1 MKHKTTMAL
10 EVMPNS
16 TVFTL
21 SGINA
26 SRESRY
32 VFFCITF
39 LYYLVIIA
47 VNLIIIVTVAL
58 RKPLHEPMYVFLCN
72 LCLNGLFGT
81 SGFYPKFLYDLLSD
95 VQEISRSGCFVQVF
109 VIYSAVLCDFSTLSV
124 MSYDRS
130 VAICRP
136 LEYHTVMTGGTV
148 YKLTV
153 FSWMAPIFSMFLLLI
168 VSSGLTLCG
177 SHIEK
182 LYCENWAIVKIS
194 CFPNTVSNVI
204 GYLIMLMYSGQVLF
218 ILLSYMKL
226 IKSSLKSAEN
236 RNKFVQTCS
245 PHLLSLINVSVAMLF
260 DSMYS
265 RYGSQDFPQA
275 LRHFLALEFLIVPPL
290 LNPLIYG
297 LKLSKVRHEVLRYMN
312 NNVVKC

>member
-1 MKHKTTMAL
+1 MPTLPL

-72 LCLNGLFGT
+72 LCLNGLYGT

-109 VIYSAVLCDFSTLSV
+109 VIYSAVLCDFSTLTV

-148 YKLTV
+148 FKLTA
-153 FSWMAPIFSMFLLLI
+153 FSWFLPIFIMFVII
-168 VSSGLTLCG
+168 VLSSGVTLCG

-182 LYCENWAIVKIS
+182 LYCENWAIVKMS
-194 CFPNTVSNVI
+194 CSSNLASDVL
-204 GYLIMLMYSGQVLF
+204 GYSGLVTYLGHFLF
-218 ILLSYMKL
+218 ILFSYVKL
-226 IKSSLKSAEN
+226 FRTSLKSAEI
-236 RNKFVQTCS
+236 RSKFVQTCT
-245 PHLLSLINVSVAMLF
+245 PHLLSLINVFVALLF
-260 DSMYS
+260 DTMYS
-265 RYGSQDFPQA
+265 RYGSRDFPQG
-275 LRHFLALEFLIVPPL
+275 LRHFLALEFQIVPPL
-290 LNPLIYG
+290 FNPLIYG
-297 LKLSKVRHEVLRYMN
+297 LKLNKVRNEVLRF
-312 NNVVKC
+312 VKSNAIKF

>member
-1 MKHKTTMAL
+1 IQPPHL
-10 EVMPNS
+10 PCSV
-16 TVFTL
+16 VFTL

-32 VFFCITF
+32 VFFCIAF

-47 VNLIIIVTVAL
+47 VNVIIIVTVAL

-72 LCLNGLFGT
+72 LCLNGLYGT

-95 VQEISRSGCFVQVF
+95 VQEISRSGCFVQLF
-109 VIYSAVLCDFSTLSV
+109 VIYSAVLCDFSTLTV

-148 YKLTV
+148 FKLTA
-153 FSWMAPIFSMFLLLI
+153 FSWFLPIFIMFVIIVLSSSM
-168 VSSGLTLCG
+168 TLCG

-182 LYCENWAIVKIS
+182 LYCENWAIVKMS
-194 CFPNTVSNVI
+194 CTSNVANNVL
-204 GYLIMLMYSGQVLF
+204 GYLVIVTYFGHVLF
-218 ILLSYMKL
+218 IFISYVKL
-226 IKSSLKSAEN
+226 IKTTEN

>member
-1 MKHKTTMAL
+1 MPTLPL

-72 LCLNGLFGT
+72 LCLNGLYGT

-109 VIYSAVLCDFSTLSV
+109 VIYSAVLCDFSTLTV

-148 YKLTV
+148 FKLTM
-153 FSWMAPIFSMFLLLI
+153 FSWIAPMFCMSIL
-168 VSSGLTLCG
+168 VTMSSRQILCG

-182 LYCENWAIVKIS
+182 LYCENWAIVKMS
-194 CFPNTVSNVI
+194 CFSTTLYNVLSYTVILTYAGHSL
-204 GYLIMLMYSGQVLF
+204 LIMF
-218 ILLSYMKL
+218 SYVKL
-226 IKSSLKSAEN
+226 IKTSLKSSEN
-236 RNKFVQTCS
+236 RKKIMQTCT
-245 PHLLSLINVSVAMLF
+245 PHLLSLINVTVAFLF
-260 DSMYS
+260 DTMFS
-265 RYGSQDFPQA
+265 RYGSKDFPQG

-297 LKLSKVRHEVLRYMN
+297 LQLSKVRNEVLKYIKSST
-312 NNVVKC
+312 VKF

>member
-1 MKHKTTMAL
+1 M
-10 EVMPNS
+10 EVMSNS

-32 VFFCITF
+32 VFFCIAF

-47 VNLIIIVTVAL
+47 VNVIIIVTVAL

-72 LCLNGLFGT
+72 LCLNGLYGT

-95 VQEISRSGCFVQVF
+95 VQEISRSGCFVQLF
-109 VIYSAVLCDFSTLSV
+109 VIYSAVLCDFSTLTV

-148 YKLTV
+148 FKLTA
-153 FSWMAPIFSMFLLLI
+153 FSWFLPIFIMFVIIVLSSSM
-168 VSSGLTLCG
+168 TLCG

-182 LYCENWAIVKIS
+182 LYCENWAIVKMS
-194 CFPNTVSNVI
+194 CTSNVANNVL
-204 GYLIMLMYSGQVLF
+204 GYLVIVTYFGHVLF
-218 ILLSYMKL
+218 IFISYVKL
-226 IKSSLKSAEN
+226 IKTSLKSIEN
-236 RNKFVQTCS
+236 RSKFIQTCT
-245 PHLLSLINVSVAMLF
+245 PHFLSLINVTVASLF
-260 DSMYS
+260 DMMYS
-265 RYGSQDFPQA
+265 RYGSRDFPQG

-297 LKLSKVRHEVLRYMN
+297 LKLSKVRNEVLRYMKHN
-312 NNVVKC
+312 DVK

>member
-1 MKHKTTMAL
+1 MGTMSTLPL
-10 EVMPNS
+10 EDLPNS

-72 LCLNGLFGT
+72 LCLNGLYGT
-81 SGFYPKFLYDLLSD
+81 LGFYPKFLYDLLSD
-95 VQEISRSGCFVQVF
+95 VHEISRSGCFVQVF
-109 VIYSAVLCDFSTLSV
+109 VIYSAVLCDFSTLTV

-148 YKLTV
+148 FKLIV
-153 FSWMAPIFSMFLLLI
+153 FSWFLPISIMFLTLVL
-168 VSSGLTLCG
+168 SSGVTLCG

-182 LYCENWAIVKIS
+182 LYCENWAVVKMT
-194 CFPNTVSNVI
+194 CTSNLAINVL
-204 GYLIMLMYSGQVLF
+204 GYLVIVTYFGHVMF
-218 ILLSYMKL
+218 ILFSYVKL
-226 IKSSLKSAEN
+226 IKTSLKSAAN
-236 RNKFVQTCS
+236 RSKFIQTCT
-245 PHLLSLINVSVAMLF
+245 PHLLSLINVTVASLF
-260 DSMYS
+260 DMMYS
-265 RYGSQDFPQA
+265 RYGSRDFPQG

-297 LKLSKVRHEVLRYMN
+297 LKLSKVRNEVLKHVICYI
-312 NNVVKC
+312 VKF

>member
-1 MKHKTTMAL
+1 MAL
-10 EVMPNS
+10 DNMPNS

-72 LCLNGLFGT
+72 LCLNGLYGT
-81 SGFYPKFLYDLLSD
+81 SGFYPKFLYDLLSG
-95 VQEISRSGCFVQVF
+95 VQEISRSGCFIQVF

-136 LEYHTVMTGGTV
+136 LEYHTVMTGGKV
-148 YKLTV
+148 LKFIV
-153 FSWMAPIFSMFLLLI
+153 FSWIAPIICMSVLVF

-182 LYCENWAIVKIS
+182 LYCESWAIVKMS
-194 CFPNTVSNVI
+194 CFPTTLYNVLSYI
-204 GYLIMLMYSGQVLF
+204 VILTYAGNSLLIMF
-218 ILLSYMKL
+218 SYVKL
-226 IKSSLKSAEN
+226 IKISLKSSEN
-236 RNKFVQTCS
+236 RKKIMQTCT
-245 PHLLSLINVSVAMLF
+245 PHLLSLSNVTVALLF
-260 DSMYS
+260 DVMYS
-265 RYGSQDFPQA
+265 RYGSRDISQG

-297 LKLSKVRHEVLRYMN
+297 LKLSKVRNEVLRYVRSN
-312 NNVVKC
+312 TVKF